1 MIFHV
6 FLCIILLYIEKSLGY
21 DRYLIIRDGISVV
34 IPVIFIVHN
43 KYIFANKQYI
53 TVDNRYI
60 LLYTVCCKGEL
71 FKYAYYTKSFI
82 HGADL

>member
-1 MIFHV
+1 MSNSHKAFIFG
-6 FLCIILLYIEKSLGY
+6 FGKANC
-21 DRYLIIRDGISVV
+21 
-34 IPVIFIVHN
+34 
-43 KYIFANKQYI
+43 NKQYI